1 MQTKIRFAFSFIFD
15 MISIM
20 KKIDFYSALKKRM
33 EKDLKVLKLRELSSR
48 IGITYISLYRI
59 ISDRSGGS
67 LNNWR
72 KIVAYY
78 ERGKP

>member
-1 MQTKIRFAFSFIFD
+1 MLQT
-15 MISIM
+15 M
-20 KKIDFYSALKKRM
+20 KTIDFYSALKKRM

-78 ERGKP
+78 EKGRP

>member
-1 MQTKIRFAFSFIFD
+1 MQTKIRLAFGFIFD

-59 ISDRSGGS
+59 VKNRSGGS
-67 LNNWR
+67 VGNWS
-72 KIVAYY
+72 KIVSYY
-78 ERGKP
+78 ERKP